1 MNEEKNMR
9 LSQVARKLN
18 VGTDTIVSFL
28 LRKGFP
34 IENKPNSKITAEQL
48 HLLTAEFVSAGID
61 KKEAA
66 QVTIGKS
73 YVSLTAPVSGSDAVK
88 VIGGKVQEH
97 TSIKDKI
104 TVKEKEP
111 VSTKNKTLAKESPS
125 SRHEFAIP
133 ILPGLKTLGK
143 VDLVPKKVSPKV
155 LPTPAPV
162 NEPPEVLVV
171 KEEPIS
177 VDIPVE
183 GPVGKSATDLVQDIV
198 QEVEQSPK
206 SNKINFALSGD
217 FKRPTVVGKM
227 TLPETRYGK
236 KKNKHTDVGKVEV
249 KPYAHSSKSTPSSS
263 ATLVQQGTVKKNT
276 SYIIPTGLAKK
287 NTASKPI
294 LISPRKEKDKGVKE
308 IVKEGVSSQEIE
320 SQIKKTLAK
329 LGKGSGDSARSRY
342 KKDKR
347 SANLE
352 AEGRR
357 QRQAKEAAK
366 VLKITEFISANELA
380 SFMEVGVN
388 EVLSTCMS
396 LGMVISINQRLDAE
410 TITVVAD
417 EFGYNVEFVDV
428 HNEEVDEDIED
439 LEGDLL
445 ERPPIVTI
453 MGHVDHGKTS
463 LLDHIRATKVTAK
476 EAGGIT
482 QHIGAYDIV
491 TENNRKIVFLDT
503 PGHEAFTAMRTRG
516 AKVTDIIV
524 IVVAADDSVMTQTKE
539 SISHAQVAGCPII
552 IAINKIDKPQA
563 NPEKVKEDLANY
575 NILVEDWGGKYQ
587 CQEISA
593 KTGQGVNELLEKILL
608 EASLLELKATPS
620 RKAKGAIVESFL
632 DPGRGYVA
640 TGMVQNG
647 TLRVGDVVL
656 AGVYYGKVRAMLN
669 HQGVVRKTAPPSTP
683 VQILGL
689 NGPPRAGD
697 NFRVMSS
704 IKEAAEL
711 AQKKHQLLREQTLRT
726 KSHVTLDEIGRRLA
740 VGNFKELNLIIK
752 GDVDGSIE
760 ALADSLLKLAHEEVQ
775 VNIIHKCVGA
785 VSESDILLASAAE
798 AIIISFHIKPS
809 AQAKRLAEKEGV
821 EIKQYSIIY
830 DAIDDVRNA
839 VQGLLAPTIE
849 EVATGRAEI
858 KKIFSI
864 SKIGNIAGCQVQTG
878 FIKHANPVRVIR
890 KNEVIFT
897 GPIYTIK
904 HGLEEVKQVKSVSE
918 CGIHIKNF
926 NDIEVGDIIEGF
938 ERKQIK
944 RKL

>member
-34 IENKPNSKITAEQL
+34 IENKPNSKITGEQL
-48 HLLTAEFVSAGID
+48 NLLTAEFVSAGID

-73 YVSLTAPVSGSDAVK
+73 YVNLSAPVSGSDAVK
-88 VIGGKVQEH
+88 VIGGKVKEH
-97 TSIKDKI
+97 ISAKDKA

-111 VSTKNKTLAKESPS
+111 ASTKNKTVGKARQL
-125 SRHEFAIP
+125 SRHESSIP
-133 ILPGLKTLGK
+133 ILPGLKTLGR
-143 VDLVPKKVSPKV
+143 VDLTPKKVTPEV
-155 LPTPAPV
+155 LPTPTPVPV
-162 NEPPEVLVV
+162 NAPLETLVV
-171 KEEPIS
+171 KETPIA
-177 VDIPVE
+177 VDIPVA
-183 GPVGKSATDLVQDIV
+183 PPDADLVQEITQTPV
-198 QEVEQSPK
+198 Q
-206 SNKINFALSGD
+206 SNKINFTSSDD

-227 TLPETRYGK
+227 ILPEARYAK
-236 KKNKHTDVGKVEV
+236 KKNKHIDVGKVEV
-249 KPYAHSSKSTPSSS
+249 GSYAPSSKPATPS
-263 ATLVQQGTVKKNT
+263 ATLVQQKT
-276 SYIIPTGLAKK
+276 AKK
-287 NTASKPI
+287 NTTDAAPAAVAKPNTASKSIP
-294 LISPRKEKDKGVKE
+294 ISPRKEKDKGVKE
-308 IVKEGVSSQEIE
+308 VVKEGVSAQEIE

-329 LGKGSGDSARSRY
+329 LSKGSGDATRSKY

-357 QRQAKEAAK
+357 QRQEKEAAK

-380 SFMEVGVN
+380 SFMEVSVN

-428 HNEEVDEDIED
+428 HNEEVDEEVEEV
-439 LEGDLL
+439 EGDLV

-463 LLDHIRATKVTAK
+463 LLDYIRTTKVTSK

-516 AKVTDIIV
+516 AKVTDVIV
-524 IVVAADDSVMTQTKE
+524 IVVAADDSIMTQTKE

-563 NPEKVKEDLANY
+563 NPEKVKEDLANH

-620 RKAKGAIVESFL
+620 RKAKGTIIESFL
-632 DPGRGYVA
+632 DPGRGYVT

-647 TLRVGDVVL
+647 TLHVGDVVL
-656 AGVYYGKVRAMLN
+656 AGVCYGKVRAMLN

-683 VQILGL
+683 VQVLGL
-689 NGPPRAGD
+689 NGAPRAGD
-697 NFRVMSS
+697 TFRVMSS

-849 EVATGRAEI
+849 EVTTGRAEI
-858 KKIFSI
+858 KRIFSI

-878 FIKHANPVRVIR
+878 FIKYANPVHVIR
-890 KNEVIFT
+890 KNEIIFT
-897 GPIYTIK
+897 GSIYTMK
-904 HGLEEVKQVKSVSE
+904 HGIEEVKQVKSVSE